1 MSAPFPTFY
10 VFTTRAQ
17 STQAI
22 DFAVIISIALA
33 LIPSV
38 TLAHIISERE
48 SKVKHLQM
56 VSGVSL
62 PAYWG
67 ANLISDILKMYIP
80 IGIIIGLNAA
90 FSLEYEG
97 VWILLLLYPISVVPF
112 TYLTSFLFTRDTT
125 G

>member
-90 FSLEYEG
+90 FSLEY
-97 VWILLLLYPISVVPF
+97 
-112 TYLTSFLFTRDTT
+112 
-125 G
+125 